1 LAGTAVTSGDTIMA
15 TTTELLQI
23 PVAGMAGDHC
33 VRAVSE
39 AIGAVPGEESVAVD
53 LEAARADVQIDPSRT
68 DLGSLRKAIESAG
81 YRVPEAEGSSRASTP
96 TQSQLVTIG
105 QPHHGAASL
114 AEPAAAM
121 GTGTNTSSV
130 EEWNLTIGGMHCA
143 SCVGRV
149 ETALTAVPGVREARV
164 NLATERATV
173 VVDSGSVNPDVL
185 ASSVAKAG
193 YTARRETEAFGA
205 GTAARIRHERNEQIA
220 FWRRRLLVGLAV
232 TIPLVLLGIGSMFLP
247 ALEHATWVG
256 WCMFALASILQI
268 YLGGPY
274 IRGAWQRLL
283 LWSSSM
289 DTLIAIGTLT
299 AFFYSTVHLFL
310 GNLHQAHFFM
320 DAGIILTLITLGTFL
335 EVRSRGTA
343 GEAIERLLDLAP
355 ATARLI
361 RDGEE
366 VVVPQ
371 SEVRHGDRLRIRAGD
386 TIPVDGDVVEGASS
400 ADESMLTGES
410 MPVEKNPGDRV
421 TGGTRNLDGTL
432 VIAATRLGRD
442 SALEQMMRLV
452 LDAQASKAGVERLA
466 DRISSVFVPIVLL
479 IALATLLGW
488 GVFSGDWSRAVLNAA
503 AVLIIAC
510 PCALGLATPMAV
522 AVATSRGARAGLFIR
537 EASAFERM
545 DKLAT
550 IVFDKTGTLTEGKP
564 SVVDV
569 TTVPGWDRDRL
580 LSTVA
585 AAESGSEH
593 PLARALA
600 PFVTH
605 HQTAD
610 FQAVRGQGVKAKVDG
625 QMVLV
630 GSDSLLETEGVN
642 PSPIRPAS
650 EAWER
655 QARTVLRVAVDGRA
669 VGAIALA
676 DTLKAHADEVVA
688 ALRRQGAKIV
698 LLTGDNVGTARAIG
712 SELGLAPERILA
724 GVRPDAKARAIET
737 IKREHPG
744 KRVAMV
750 GDGLNDAPALAAAD
764 VGIAL
769 GSGTDLAK
777 AVADIVISTGDLR
790 AVPRALRLGR
800 ATLTAIRQNLFW
812 AFAYNTLGIPLAA
825 LGLFGRF
832 GPMIGA
838 LAMSLSSVTVVAR
851 SGLLTRLDLDR

>member
-1 LAGTAVTSGDTIMA
+1 MTIGLPASPRLRPAAGPAREEPAPGTAPI
-15 TTTELLQI
+15 
-23 PVAGMAGDHC
+23 
-33 VRAVSE
+33 
-39 AIGAVPGEESVAVD
+39 
-53 LEAARADVQIDPSRT
+53 
-68 DLGSLRKAIESAG
+68 
-81 YRVPEAEGSSRASTP
+81 
-96 TQSQLVTIG
+96 
-105 QPHHGAASL
+105 
-114 AEPAAAM
+114 
-121 GTGTNTSSV
+121 
-130 EEWNLTIGGMHCA
+130 EEWNLAIGGMHCA
-143 SCVGRV
+143 SCVARV
-149 ETALTAVPGVREARV
+149 ESALAAVPGVRDARV

-173 VVDSGSVNPDVL
+173 VVDPGRVDAGQL

-193 YTARRETEAFGA
+193 YTARRDTLSFGA
-205 GTAARIRHERNEQIA
+205 RAAEQIRSERNEQTA
-220 FWRRRLLVGLAV
+220 FWRRRLIVGLFV
-232 TIPLVLLGIGSMFLP
+232 TVPLVLLGLGSMFIP
-247 ALEHATWVG
+247 ALEHAAWAG
-256 WCMFALASILQI
+256 WCMFALASILQV

-283 LWSSSM
+283 QGSSSM
-289 DTLIAIGTLT
+289 DTLIALGTST
-299 AFFYSTVHLFL
+299 AFLYSTVHLLL
-310 GNLHQAHFFM
+310 GDLHQAHFFM
-320 DAGIILTLITLGTFL
+320 DAGIILTLITLGKFL

-361 RDGEE
+361 RDGKE

-371 SEVRHGDRLRIRAGD
+371 SEVRHGDRVRIRPGD

-400 ADESMLTGES
+400 VDESMLTGES
-410 MPVEKNPGDRV
+410 MPVEKGPGDRV
-421 TGGTRNLDGTL
+421 TGGTRNVDGAL
-432 VIAATRLGRD
+432 VVAAARLGRD

-452 LDAQASKAGVERLA
+452 LDAQASKAGVQRLA
-466 DRISSVFVPIVLL
+466 DRISSFFVPVVLL

-488 GVFSGDWSRAVLNAA
+488 GVASGDWSRAVLNAA

-522 AVATSRGARAGLFIR
+522 AVATGRGARAGLFVR

-545 DKLAT
+545 DRLAT

-569 TTVPGWDRDRL
+569 ATVSGWDRDRL
-580 LSTVA
+580 LSVAA

-600 PFVTH
+600 PFESRHAIT
-605 HQTAD
+605 D
-610 FQAVRGQGVKAKVDG
+610 FQAVRGQGVRAKVDG
-625 QMVLV
+625 QMVLI
-630 GSDSLLETEGVN
+630 GSESFLQAAGVD
-642 PSPIRPAS
+642 PSPIQPAA

-676 DTLKAHADEVVA
+676 DTLKPHAAEVIA
-688 ALRRQGAKIV
+688 ALRRQGADIV
-698 LLTGDNVGTARAIG
+698 LLTGDNPGTARAIG
-712 SELGLAPERILA
+712 AELGLAPERILA
-724 GVRPDAKARAIET
+724 GVRPDAKAGAVET
-737 IKREHPG
+737 MKLQHPG
-744 KRVAMV
+744 QRVAMV

-777 AVADIVISTGDLR
+777 AVADIVIATGDLR

-812 AFAYNTLGIPLAA
+812 AFAYNALGIPLAA

-832 GPMIGA
+832 GPMIAA

-851 SGLLTRLDLDR
+851 SSLLAKLDLDR